1 MTRDPM
7 PRLTAP
13 RTEGPGLPRLI
24 VAARFDTVRVDM
36 RHPDAKAAASLL
48 RGSRGALDLK
58 FSRKSDPDLTPDRF
72 AGPAIR
78 PLPVAR
84 FEVACC
90 RTAPRP
96 RPATGRLG
104 AVIAASGV

>member
-1 MTRDPM
+1 M
-7 PRLTAP
+7 PRL
-13 RTEGPGLPRLI
+13 I
-24 VAARFDTVRVDM
+24 IAARFDTVRVDL

-58 FSRKSDPDLTPDRF
+58 FSREHDADLTVDHF

-84 FEVACC
+84 FEVA
-90 RTAPRP
+90 ALQGGVPVSS
-96 RPATGRLG
+96 GRRLP
-104 AVIAASGV
+104 